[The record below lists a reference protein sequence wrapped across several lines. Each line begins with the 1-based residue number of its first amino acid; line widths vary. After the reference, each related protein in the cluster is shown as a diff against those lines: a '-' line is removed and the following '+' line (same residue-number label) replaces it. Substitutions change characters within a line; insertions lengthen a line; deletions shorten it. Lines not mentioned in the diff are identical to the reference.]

1 MTSPGLSTIK
11 LPLHLKHM
19 HHTSTAHLLG
29 TISAPGHPSV
39 GGGGCPAHLPCTGIS
54 PDYQYDL
61 WGKGRGGRGGE
72 GREGRGGKGREGKR
86 REGKGRKAKGKKG
99 KKIKGKDYYPHTRT
113 NTSAKACHTVV
124 DSKCY

>member
-11 LPLHLKHM
+11 LPSHLKHM

-29 TISAPGHPSV
+29 TISAPGHPSA
-39 GGGGCPAHLPCTGIS
+39 GGGGCPAHLPCTGKS

-61 WGKGRGGRGGE
+61 WTKGRKGRGGE
-72 GREGRGGKGREGKR
+72 GRGGEVKEEKGRE
-86 REGKGRKAKGKKG
+86 EKGRKAKGKKG
-99 KKIKGKDYYPHTRT
+99 KEIKGKDYYPHTRT
-113 NTSAKACHTVV
+113 NTSANACHTVV